1 MKYPNNFWYANFMS
15 LRDLDLSFK
24 AAWAG
29 LPSYNA
35 AFEGPI
41 DRPNTWE
48 QIYTNMQESVTRD
61 LSDWMG
67 I

>member
-1 MKYPNNFWYANFMS
+1 MS
-15 LRDLDLSFK
+15 LRDLTLSFK

-41 DRPNTWE
+41 DRPQSWE
-48 QIYTNMQESVTRD
+48 QIYETMKETVTRD
-61 LSDWMG
+61 VNDWATE
-67 I
+67 IIARI